1 MPQLEISTFPSQIFW
16 LVLSFV
22 ILYIVLSRIVVPRIS
37 STIKQRENEIKN
49 NLHLSEQLFKDTE
62 IINEE
67 IEKVK
72 NDTNKE
78 AQEIINNLK
87 NTTNK
92 KINENSELLKKR
104 LNQKLEK
111 SENQIIFEK
120 KKISKQIDKIALNI
134 SQEIIKKLS
143 IDKKIKKKTFKIRN

>member
-49 NLHLSEQLFKDTE
+49 NLHLSEQLFKDT
-62 IINEE
+62 
-67 IEKVK
+67 
-72 NDTNKE
+72 
-78 AQEIINNLK
+78 EIINNLK

-143 IDKKIKKKTFKIRN
+143 IDKKIKKKHLKSEIKKNIKEIN

>member
-134 SQEIIKKLS
+134 SQALEE
-143 IDKKIKKKTFKIRN
+143 

>member
-111 SENQIIFEK
+111 INFHP
-120 KKISKQIDKIALNI
+120 LVNNYT
-134 SQEIIKKLS
+134 LS
-143 IDKKIKKKTFKIRN
+143 LEPKNFINFLEKIKVKLHLINLKVYKIINNE